1 MKYLFSLKFLFL
13 SSLIVLSSP
22 NLIAHEADDLDKQTV
37 LDKKSTG
44 DKVDTK
50 EFFEELKSG
59 NIKQSM
65 ASRMRGLLGCL
76 AMLLI
81 AVVFSANRKK
91 INWRTVGFGMGI
103 QFLFAYIALK
113 LPAGKLFF
121 DYANDFV
128 IKILSFSTEGSRFLF
143 GNLVDFNIPIKS
155 ASGGTTDYI
164 VNTGAFFAFNVLPTI
179 VFFSAL
185 TAVLYHLRILE
196 FIVRI
201 MATIMQKTM
210 QVSGAESFAAAA
222 NIFIGQTESPLL
234 VKPFLAKMTNSEIMA
249 IMAGGFA
256 TVAGGVLAAYV
267 GLGIP
272 AQHLLTAS
280 IIAAP
285 AAVVRFASSVLKS
298 P

>member
-91 INWRTVGFGMGI
+91 INWRTV
-103 QFLFAYIALK
+103 
-113 LPAGKLFF
+113 
-121 DYANDFV
+121 N
-128 IKILSFSTEGSRFLF
+128 
-143 GNLVDFNIPIKS
+143 
-155 ASGGTTDYI
+155 
-164 VNTGAFFAFNVLPTI
+164 
-179 VFFSAL
+179 
-185 TAVLYHLRILE
+185 
-196 FIVRI
+196 
-201 MATIMQKTM
+201 
-210 QVSGAESFAAAA
+210 
-222 NIFIGQTESPLL
+222 
-234 VKPFLAKMTNSEIMA
+234 
-249 IMAGGFA
+249 
-256 TVAGGVLAAYV
+256 
-267 GLGIP
+267 
-272 AQHLLTAS
+272 
-280 IIAAP
+280 
-285 AAVVRFASSVLKS
+285 
-298 P
+298 